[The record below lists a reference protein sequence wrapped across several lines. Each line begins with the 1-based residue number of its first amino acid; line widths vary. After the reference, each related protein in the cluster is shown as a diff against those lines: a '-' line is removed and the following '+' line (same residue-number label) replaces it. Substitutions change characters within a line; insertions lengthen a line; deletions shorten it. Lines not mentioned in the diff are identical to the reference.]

1 MEKNGIITL
10 ITFRLKV
17 VTLRRSWRRMGSG
30 MTSKMTNPRD
40 AAKKKAAE
48 GAAESSAESSA
59 EPSGRGGSRGA
70 RLTGRE
76 GEAVRVA
83 ANEVRELPAIRSS
96 FVLGLI
102 TV

>member
-48 GAAESSAESSA
+48 GAAESSAE
-59 EPSGRGGSRGA
+59 PSGRGGSRGA